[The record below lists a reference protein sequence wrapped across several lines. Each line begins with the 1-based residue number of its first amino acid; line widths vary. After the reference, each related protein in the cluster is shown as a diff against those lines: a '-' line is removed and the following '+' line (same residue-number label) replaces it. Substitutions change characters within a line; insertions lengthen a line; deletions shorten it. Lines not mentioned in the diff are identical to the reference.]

1 MAKRPTLSDIT
12 NIETAA
18 PIINA
23 NNDRIELAFDNT
35 LSRDGSTPNQMEAD
49 LDMNS
54 NDLLNVGAISA
65 LDIIV
70 DGQDLGTIVDEA
82 QFWANESEKFR
93 DEAEVLV
100 NSIGDVQAKNFVD
113 HFVGDGVQT
122 TFILVEPVPDED
134 FTQVYVD
141 GLYQDKHTY
150 SVSGND
156 IIFDVAPAVDSHIEV
171 MSIAQSVVG
180 QTDATAV
187 TYNNTSVQVA
197 LDNLNSQAINFDTR
211 AELATAIQ
219 LGDVLEGEYVTVRG
233 VVAVID
239 ETATGNLSALH
250 DLGQDGVRF
259 PFDFIEAR
267 WWTEEAVGDAS
278 ALITAMN
285 DHADAAYSS
294 PKKVVTVRFNGLI
307 QLANQVTL
315 GTTGSGV
322 TKSFN
327 IDAKGAIFEAISGGD
342 LDAGDKTMIRIKDCH
357 RSMIEF
363 SQLLCNHISGGITVE
378 NCSNSV
384 FDGMHFHQFAWRGC
398 GFGVNYLHQLHMVT
412 VQGLSSTRSLGLSGR
427 TEKLSTTTTLT
438 LSPLV
443 S

>member
-219 LGDVLEGEYVTVRG
+219 LGDVLEESMSR
-233 VVAVID
+233 
-239 ETATGNLSALH
+239 
-250 DLGQDGVRF
+250 
-259 PFDFIEAR
+259 
-267 WWTEEAVGDAS
+267 
-278 ALITAMN
+278 
-285 DHADAAYSS
+285 
-294 PKKVVTVRFNGLI
+294 
-307 QLANQVTL
+307 
-315 GTTGSGV
+315 SG
-322 TKSFN
+322 
-327 IDAKGAIFEAISGGD
+327 
-342 LDAGDKTMIRIKDCH
+342 
-357 RSMIEF
+357 
-363 SQLLCNHISGGITVE
+363 
-378 NCSNSV
+378 
-384 FDGMHFHQFAWRGC
+384 AW
-398 GFGVNYLHQLHMVT
+398 
-412 VQGLSSTRSLGLSGR
+412 
-427 TEKLSTTTTLT
+427 
-438 LSPLV
+438 
-443 S
+443 